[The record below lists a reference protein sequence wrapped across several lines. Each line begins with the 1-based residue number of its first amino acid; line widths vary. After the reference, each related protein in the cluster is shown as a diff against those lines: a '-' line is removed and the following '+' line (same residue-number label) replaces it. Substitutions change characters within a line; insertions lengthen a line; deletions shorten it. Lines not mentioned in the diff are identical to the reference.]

1 MIRRLF
7 LLRYPDG
14 VSLAEGER
22 WYLGG
27 RIREARRMHG
37 LCLYRTWRAQ
47 QATVAPPWTTVRRLD
62 KRVRLAEPGFHSWE
76 AWKEGAVD
84 RMPPVD
90 SRPLWAGGHRGGDHL
105 HRRQARI
112 RPAARGVAGALDCA
126 RAYRDARKL

>member
-37 LCLYRTWRAQ
+37 LCLYRTWRAE
-47 QATVAPPWTTVRRLD
+47 QASVAPPWTTVQRLN
-62 KRVRLAEPGFHSWE
+62 KWVRLTEPGFH
-76 AWKEGAVD
+76 KLGGLEGGGSGQDA
-84 RMPPVD
+84 PVD
-90 SRPLWAGGHRGGDHL
+90 SRPLPAGGHRGGDHL
-105 HRRQARI
+105 HRR
-112 RPAARGVAGALDCA
+112 
-126 RAYRDARKL
+126 